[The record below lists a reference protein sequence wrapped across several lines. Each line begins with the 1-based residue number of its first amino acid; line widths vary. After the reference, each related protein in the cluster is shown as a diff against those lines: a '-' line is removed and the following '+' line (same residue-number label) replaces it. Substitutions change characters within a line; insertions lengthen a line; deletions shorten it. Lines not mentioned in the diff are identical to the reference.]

1 LAARKAPRKTPR
13 ERAAARARE
22 ERRASE
28 SASLARAS
36 AAYAK
41 ALDVVSEAVVT
52 LTRGAAVLDAA
63 RASSVSPDLVQYGLA
78 ARLRPADLQ
87 RAVHGVS
94 RDLASKLAFARASDL
109 VVPDGTEEAYGL
121 LVSRLAD
128 ASDLV
133 ARALEDFG
141 RSVPRGAGKPHP
153 VIRDL
158 ILSAA
163 GGAAVLNRLAGKG
176 RATASVHVSAV
187 RDEIMSEKDVSFY

>member
-1 LAARKAPRKTPR
+1 M
-13 ERAAARARE
+13 
-22 ERRASE
+22 
-28 SASLARAS
+28 ARAS
-36 AAYAK
+36 AVYTK
-41 ALDVVSEAVVT
+41 ALDVVSEAVT
-52 LTRGAAVLDAA
+52 ALTRGAAVLDAA
-63 RASSVSPDLVQYGLA
+63 RSSVVSPDLIQYGLA

-87 RAVHGVS
+87 RAVHGVA
-94 RDLASKLAFARASDL
+94 RDLSSKLAFARTSDL

-133 ARALEDFG
+133 TRALDDFG
-141 RSVPRGAGKPHP
+141 KSLPRNSGKPHP

-158 ILSAA
+158 ILSAV

-176 RATASVHVSAV
+176 RATASVHISTV

>member
-1 LAARKAPRKTPR
+1 MAASKAPRKTPR

-28 SASLARAS
+28 SVSLARAS

-41 ALDVVSEAVVT
+41 ALDVVSEAVTT
-52 LTRGAAVLDAA
+52 LTRAASILDAA
-63 RASSVSPDLVQYGLA
+63 RASAVAPDLVRYGLA

-94 RDLASKLAFARASDL
+94 RDLASKLSFARASDL

-133 ARALEDFG
+133 ARALDDFG
-141 RSVPRGAGKPHP
+141 RSVPRSAGKPHP